1 MDSVRALF
9 ASTAFYAAAWVV
21 VGGVGGSA
29 LAQSNMPNIV
39 YILADDM
46 GLGDVR
52 GYTPTSEVDT
62 PNIDRLASAGM
73 MFTNAHSTDSVCT
86 PSRYGLL
93 TGQYVWRTPFQNG
106 VLNPFA
112 GPILSSSTLD
122 LPQMLKQSG
131 YSTAM
136 FGKWHLGE
144 TFATT
149 DGKAPSI
156 TGSNVDFTKPITDG
170 PLDRGFDTFLGLD
183 GSANYP
189 PFAFINGRQTV
200 GSDLTTPT
208 VPTGQVKGNPIDA
221 SNLPGPIAPGFNT
234 SQTLQTLT
242 TATSNYISSK
252 ANSGTPFFT
261 YFALNAPHAP
271 ITPPASA
278 NSGYTG
284 PNAAYA
290 NFVNSVDQAVGQVL
304 DTINDPNHDGDT
316 SDSIA
321 NNTLI
326 VFTADNG
333 ASKDFSFADSPGKI
347 NGVPLRGDK
356 NTIYEGGMRVPFVA
370 QWAGHI
376 PTGAVNNHPIELND
390 FMATAAAIT
399 GTTLPSTAAQDSV
412 NILSELLGTA
422 TTPVRPISVEHSTN
436 GSFAIH
442 QVDSAGTEWKLC
454 FTSGDGTTADTN
466 KYDPTQKIT
475 DFTKV
480 QLYNLTADPGEQTN
494 LLSGGGF
501 AGAQQKALQLQK
513 YMQTYIYAGRS
524 ANIPKKTIVNGSST
538 ELGESTMLV
547 DFGANTQQTT
557 QQGITWNNFY
567 GQPYLDPAITKGLY
581 DQGGGYTGIV
591 MQSKFMNPGGS
602 TGVSDPALNYDGPYP
617 SQLAGISADALRDGF
632 YVQDGNS
639 VVITL
644 SSLDAHA
651 TYDFQFY
658 SGAKNFLSYTL
669 FTANGSN
676 AGQDSI
682 SAPNKNST
690 QVANIDGIT
699 ADQFGQITI
708 TVEGR
713 QPDGSLQ
720 NPNVQFDAGGQINF
734 MQIVEHLQFIPG
746 DYNGDRIVDSA
757 DYAAWRDAYG
767 ATGNNPADGNHDGV
781 VDMQDYLLWRST
793 MLSESIGGGSSIG
806 GVTSL
811 GGGPNASSQPIPE
824 PGVAALATLAVLIC
838 GGLRGRRQR
847 PSVAKTHLA

>member
-1 MDSVRALF
+1 MRQVMDSVRALR

-21 VGGVGGSA
+21 IAWFGSA
-29 LAQSNMPNIV
+29 AIAQSNMPNIV

-106 VLNPFA
+106 VLNPFQ

-149 DGKAPSI
+149 DGKAPTI

-170 PLDRGFDTFLGLD
+170 PADRGFDTFLGLD

-189 PFAFINGRQTV
+189 PFAFINGHQTV
-200 GSDLTTPT
+200 GPDLTTPT
-208 VPTGQVKGNPIDA
+208 VPTGNVKGNPIDP
-221 SNLPGPIAPGFNT
+221 SNLSGPIAPGFDT

-242 TATSNYISSK
+242 TATDNYISSK

-261 YFALNAPHAP
+261 YFSLNAPHAP

-290 NFVNSVDQAVGQVL
+290 NFVYSVDQAVGKVL
-304 DTINDPNHDGDT
+304 DTLNDPNHDGDT

-376 PTGAVNNHPIELND
+376 PAATVNNHPIELND
-390 FMATAAAIT
+390 FMATAASIT
-399 GTTLPSTAAQDSV
+399 GTTLPTNAAQDSV
-412 NILSELLGTA
+412 NILPELLGTA

-454 FTSGDGTTADTN
+454 FTSGDGTTADTH
-466 KYDPTQKIT
+466 KYDPTQNIT

-480 QLYNLTADPGEQTN
+480 QLYNLSSDPGEQTN
-494 LLSGGGF
+494 LLSGGGTV
-501 AGAQQKALQLQK
+501 GAQQKALQLQK

-524 ANIPKKTIVNGSST
+524 ANIPPKTIANGSAT
-538 ELGESTMLV
+538 QLGESTMLV
-547 DFGANTQQTT
+547 DFGANTQQAS
-557 QQGITWNNFY
+557 QPGVTWNNFTGAAY
-567 GQPYLDPAITKGLY
+567 ADPTIVKGLY

-591 MQSKFMNPGGS
+591 MKSQFVNPGGS
-602 TGVSDPALNYDGPYP
+602 TGVNDVSMNYDGPYP
-617 SQLAGISADALRDGF
+617 SQLAAYPQDALRDGF
-632 YVQDGNS
+632 YVSDGNKL
-639 VVITL
+639 VITL

-651 TYDFQFY
+651 TYDFLFY
-658 SGAKNFLSYTL
+658 SAAKNFLTYTL
-669 FTANGSN
+669 FTATGANT
-676 AGQDSI
+676 GQDHI
-682 SAPNKNST
+682 APVNKNAT
-690 QVANIDGIT
+690 QVADIDGIT
-699 ADQFGQITI
+699 ADSMGQITI
-708 TVEGR
+708 NVEGR
-713 QPDGSLQ
+713 QADGSLQ
-720 NPNVQFDAGGQINF
+720 DPNVQFDAGGQINF
-734 MQIVEHLQFIPG
+734 MRIIEHLQYIPG
-746 DYNGDRIVDSA
+746 DFNGDRIVDSA
-757 DYAAWRDAYG
+757 DYAAWRNAYG
-767 ATGNNPADGNHDGV
+767 ATGNNPADANHDGV
-781 VDMQDYLLWRST
+781 VDMKDYLIWRST
-793 MLSESIGGGSSIG
+793 MQSESFGGGSSLG
-806 GVTSL
+806 GGLSL
-811 GGGPNASSQPIPE
+811 GGGPTSSSQPIPE
-824 PGVAALATLAVLIC
+824 PGLAALAAMAALIC
-838 GGLRGRRQR
+838 GGNMRGRRR
-847 PSVAKTHLA
+847 RA